1 MKFNLNSER
10 MIHKEAS
17 NAYKYGIAYQI
28 KKKKLPEKK
37 IHTGKIVMCLYMWSS
52 ELGHIYLLI

>member
-1 MKFNLNSER
+1 

-28 KKKKLPEKK
+28 KKKNYQKKK
-37 IHTGKIVMCLYMWSS
+37 IHAGKIVMCLYMWSS

>member
-1 MKFNLNSER
+1 

-28 KKKKLPEKK
+28 KKKNCQKKKFTLEKLLC
-37 IHTGKIVMCLYMWSS
+37 VLYMWSS

>member
-1 MKFNLNSER
+1 

-28 KKKKLPEKK
+28 KKKLPEKK
-37 IHTGKIVMCLYMWSS
+37 IHTGKIVMCFV
-52 ELGHIYLLI
+52 HVV

>member
-1 MKFNLNSER
+1 

-28 KKKKLPEKK
+28 KKKKIARKKKFTLEK
-37 IHTGKIVMCLYMWSS
+37 
-52 ELGHIYLLI
+52 LLCVCTCGLVS